1 MKKSVLTILVL
12 VLLGVTDTFAQ
23 SNLKIGY
30 TNPDYILS
38 LLPEA
43 KQIEAD
49 LTAYSKQLESQLQS
63 KMEEFQTKLGDYQQ
77 KMSSGQMIPEV
88 ARDKEAELNAL
99 RESIEKFQRDAD
111 ASLQKKQVQLLQPAY
126 DKIQKAINEVAEAN
140 GYTHVL
146 SSDAGAFAILLYA
159 SDDSNIT
166 NLVLNHLG
174 IDPPEETD
182 QQ

>member
-1 MKKSVLTILVL
+1 MKKIVLAMGVL
-12 VLLGVTDTFAQ
+12 FMIGLISAHAQ
-23 SNLKIGY
+23 SNIKIGY

-63 KMEEFQTKLGDYQQ
+63 KMEEFQTKLSDYQQ
-77 KMSSGQMIPEV
+77 KVTSGQMIPEIQ
-88 ARDKEAELNAL
+88 RDKEAELNGL

-126 DKIQKAINEVAEAN
+126 DKIQTAINDVAEEN
-140 GYTHVL
+140 GYTHVF

-159 SDDSNIT
+159 KEDSNIT
-166 NLVLNHLG
+166 DLVLRKLG
-174 IDPPEETD
+174 IEPPAQEANN
-182 QQ
+182 

>member
-1 MKKSVLTILVL
+1 MKKLIIAVM
-12 VLLGVTDTFAQ
+12 VLLMSGLINTYAQ

-49 LTAYSKQLESQLQS
+49 LTAYSKQLETQLQS
-63 KMEEFQTKLGDYQQ
+63 KMEEFQTKLSDYQQ
-77 KMSSGQMIPEV
+77 KVTSGQMIPEIQ
-88 ARDKEAELNAL
+88 RDKEAELNGL

-126 DKIQKAINEVAEAN
+126 DKIQNAINDVADEN
-140 GYTHVL
+140 GYTHVF
-146 SSDAGAFAILLYA
+146 SSDAGAFAILLFA
-159 SDDSNIT
+159 QEETNIT
-166 NLVLNHLG
+166 NLVLRKLG
-174 IDPPEETD
+174 IEPPAEEANN
-182 QQ
+182 

>member
-1 MKKSVLTILVL
+1 MG
-12 VLLGVTDTFAQ
+12 VLLMSGLTCTFAQ

-63 KMEEFQTKLGDYQQ
+63 KMEEFQTKLSDYQQ
-77 KMSSGQMIPEV
+77 KVTSGQMIPEV
-88 ARDKEAELNAL
+88 QRDKEAELNGL

-126 DKIQKAINEVAEAN
+126 DKIQTAINDVAEQN
-140 GYTHVL
+140 GFTHVF

-159 SDDSNIT
+159 QEETNIT
-166 NLVLNHLG
+166 DLVLKKLG
-174 IDPPEETD
+174 IEPPAEEANN
-182 QQ
+182 

>member
-1 MKKSVLTILVL
+1 MKKSVLAMV
-12 VLLGVTDTFAQ
+12 VLLTSGLLSTYAQ
-23 SNLKIGY
+23 TNLKIGY

-38 LLPEA
+38 LLPES

-63 KMEEFQTKLGDYQQ
+63 KMEEFQTKLSDYQQ
-77 KMSSGQMIPEV
+77 KVTSGQMIPEV
-88 ARDKEAELNAL
+88 QRDKEAELNGL

-126 DKIQKAINEVAEAN
+126 DKIQGAINDVATEN
-140 GYTHVL
+140 GYTHVF

-159 SDDSNIT
+159 QEETNIT
-166 NLVLNHLG
+166 DLVLKKLG
-174 IDPPEETD
+174 IEPPAEEANN
-182 QQ
+182 